1 MRLMSKVPQSKRKT
15 MLKTRTKGDAIGQSR
30 MLSSSGENGIEVR
43 STEGVCN
50 WVNNTM
56 TGNPTAAVRI
66 RTATDQS
73 AQGMNSIFSDVPKKV
88 KDLLFSGSSLRPI
101 F

>member
-1 MRLMSKVPQSKRKT
+1 MSKVPQSKRKT
-15 MLKTRTKGDAIGQSR
+15 MLKTRTKGDAVGQSR

-73 AQGMNSIFSDVPKKV
+73 ARGMNSIFSDVLKKV
-88 KDLLFSGSSLRPI
+88 KDLLFSGGSLRPI